1 MLSRLS
7 CILSSS
13 GHAARYRTIVAV
25 ASACEPICFRM
36 QTRSFS
42 ADWADSPR
50 DSIS

>member
-1 MLSRLS
+1 MLSRDS

-13 GHAARYRTIVAV
+13 GHAALYRTIVAV

-36 QTRSFS
+36 HTRSLS
-42 ADWADSPR
+42 ALCDDSPF